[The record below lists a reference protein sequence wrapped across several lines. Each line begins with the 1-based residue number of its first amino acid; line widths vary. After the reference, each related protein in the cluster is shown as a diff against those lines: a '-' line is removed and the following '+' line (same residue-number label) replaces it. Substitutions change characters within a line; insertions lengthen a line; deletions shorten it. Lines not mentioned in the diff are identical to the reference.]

1 MNKILDNVNNFIE
14 LILNRLEETGFS
26 AFDSISAL
34 MIKFYAISIFTIILL
49 VSLSILIL
57 YISG

>member
-26 AFDSISAL
+26 AFDSISAF
-34 MIKFYAISIFTIILL
+34 MIKFYAISIFTSIFL
-49 VSLSILIL
+49 VSLSMLII